1 MSIIK
6 FCALGGLGENGKNMS
21 LLEVDDKIFILDCGI
36 KFPSFDLYGIDAV
49 IPDFSYVLEN
59 KERVQ
64 GIFLS
69 HGHEDHIG
77 ALPELLKE
85 INVSVFGSRFT
96 MALAELALID
106 AGMPVE
112 NYRLYRVTDDKVL
125 TFGNVRV
132 GFFALSHSVPE
143 TYGITIMT
151 PDGALVYAPDFSFT
165 HNTDRRYQTSY
176 RKIVEMAKDGVLA
189 LFSESNGVSN
199 INRVT
204 NDYILTHHVSDI
216 LQSSKRVIF
225 SMFSDDLQRIQKI
238 INISVEKNRR
248 IAIIGKKA
256 QKTVNI
262 ALKNEYLNIPPE
274 RLVNLKYITED
285 NKNDDED
292 LVVIVT
298 GNRHEP
304 YYNLQRMSAGQD
316 RLIEIT
322 NRDHVVIIS
331 EPRVGTER
339 LAQKAIGLLF
349 RLDAKVTII
358 PKDILQSSHANS
370 EDLKLLYSLLK
381 PKYIVPINGEYRH
394 QRLQHDIAIEA
405 GYRKENVILLNNGEI
420 LSFVNGERVAAAG
433 KVPVGDVLVDGSFVG
448 DINEIVLKDRE
459 LLSQEGI
466 ILVAVVLDVR
476 KKQIVSG
483 PRIIL
488 KGFMAGATAEEVE
501 KKAEKVARD
510 IIDIYFLKKYIDW
523 NDLKASLRDS
533 IGKEVFQLTKK
544 NPIIIPSVIDVESDK

>member
-1 MSIIK
+1 
-6 FCALGGLGENGKNMS
+6 
-21 LLEVDDKIFILDCGI
+21 
-36 KFPSFDLYGIDAV
+36 
-49 IPDFSYVLEN
+49 
-59 KERVQ
+59 
-64 GIFLS
+64 
-69 HGHEDHIG
+69 
-77 ALPELLKE
+77 
-85 INVSVFGSRFT
+85 

-304 YYNLQRMSAGQD
+304 YYNLQRMSTGQD

-476 KKQIVSG
+476 KKQIASG

-488 KGFMAGATAEEVE
+488 RLHGRSDAESR
-501 KKAEKVARD
+501 KAERSPATSST
-510 IIDIYFLKKYIDW
+510 FT
-523 NDLKASLRDS
+523 
-533 IGKEVFQLTKK
+533 F
-544 NPIIIPSVIDVESDK
+544 

>member
-262 ALKNEYLNIPPE
+262 ALKNEYLNIPLE

-304 YYNLQRMSAGQD
+304 YYNLQRMSTGQD

>member
-1 MSIIK
+1 
-6 FCALGGLGENGKNMS
+6 LGGLGENGKNMS

-304 YYNLQRMSAGQD
+304 YYNLQRMSTGQD

>member
-1 MSIIK
+1 M
-6 FCALGGLGENGKNMS
+6 
-21 LLEVDDKIFILDCGI
+21 
-36 KFPSFDLYGIDAV
+36 
-49 IPDFSYVLEN
+49 
-59 KERVQ
+59 
-64 GIFLS
+64 
-69 HGHEDHIG
+69 
-77 ALPELLKE
+77 
-85 INVSVFGSRFT
+85 
-96 MALAELALID
+96 
-106 AGMPVE
+106 
-112 NYRLYRVTDDKVL
+112 
-125 TFGNVRV
+125 
-132 GFFALSHSVPE
+132 
-143 TYGITIMT
+143 
-151 PDGALVYAPDFSFT
+151 
-165 HNTDRRYQTSY
+165 
-176 RKIVEMAKDGVLA
+176 
-189 LFSESNGVSN
+189 
-199 INRVT
+199 
-204 NDYILTHHVSDI
+204 
-216 LQSSKRVIF
+216 
-225 SMFSDDLQRIQKI
+225 
-238 INISVEKNRR
+238 
-248 IAIIGKKA
+248 
-256 QKTVNI
+256 
-262 ALKNEYLNIPPE
+262 
-274 RLVNLKYITED
+274 
-285 NKNDDED
+285 
-292 LVVIVT
+292 
-298 GNRHEP
+298 
-304 YYNLQRMSAGQD
+304 
-316 RLIEIT
+316 
-322 NRDHVVIIS
+322 IIS

>member
-304 YYNLQRMSAGQD
+304 YYNLQRMSTGQD

-544 NPIIIPSVIDVESDK
+544 NRSSSRR

>member
-1 MSIIK
+1 MSVIK
-6 FCALGGLGENGKNMS
+6 FCALGGLGETGKNMYIA
-21 LLEVDDKIFILDCGI
+21 EVDEKIFVLDCGL
-36 KFPSFDLYGIDAV
+36 KFPSFDLYGIDVV
-49 IPDFSYVLEN
+49 IPDFSYLVEN
-59 KERVQ
+59 KDRIQ

-69 HGHEDHIG
+69 HGHADHIG

-85 INVSVFGSRFT
+85 INVGVFGSRFT

-112 NYRLYRVTDDKVL
+112 DYRLYRVTDDKVL
-125 TFGNVRV
+125 IFGNVRV
-132 GFFALSHSVPE
+132 GFFALGHSIPE

-151 PDGALVYAPDFSFT
+151 PDGGLVYAPDFSFI
-165 HNTDRRYQTSY
+165 HNTDRRYQTSF
-176 RKIVEMAKDGVLA
+176 RKIVETAKDGVLA

-204 NDYILTHHVSDI
+204 NDYILIHQVGDI

-248 IAIIGKKA
+248 VAIIGKKA
-256 QKTVNI
+256 QKTINI
-262 ALKNEYLNIPPE
+262 ALKNDYLNIPPD
-274 RLVNLKYITED
+274 RLVNLKYITDD

-292 LVVIVT
+292 LVIIVT

-304 YYNLQRMSAGQD
+304 YYNLQRMSTGQD

-322 NRDHVVIIS
+322 SRDHVVIIS
-331 EPRVGTER
+331 EPRPGTER
-339 LAQKAIGLLF
+339 LAQKAIGLLY
-349 RLDAKVTII
+349 RLDAKVTVI
-358 PKDILQSSHANS
+358 PKEILQSSHANS

-394 QRLQHDIAIEA
+394 QRLQYDIALDA
-405 GYRKENVILLNNGEI
+405 GYKKENVILLDNGNMV
-420 LSFVNGERVAAAG
+420 SFVNRELETKGE
-433 KVPVGDVLVDGSFVG
+433 KIPVGDVLVDGSFVG
-448 DINEIVLKDRE
+448 DINEIVLRDRE

-466 ILVAVVLDVR
+466 ILVIVVLDVR
-476 KKQIVSG
+476 LKKIVSG
-483 PRIIL
+483 PRVIL
-488 KGFMAGATAEEVE
+488 KGFMTGTTAEKVE
-501 KKAEKVARD
+501 KKIENVARD

-523 NDLKASLRDS
+523 NDLKTSLRDA
-533 IGKEVFQLTKK
+533 IGKEIFKMTKK
-544 NPIIIPSVIDVESDK
+544 NPIIIPSLVDVESDK